1 MGMAEP
7 GDRGP
12 LAPNK
17 QASAEIDAFVEA
29 ARRVPAPGSGNRG
42 RLIFALDATMSRQA
56 TWDLAQSL
64 QGRMF
69 EAAAGAG
76 GLDVQLVYFRGM
88 GECRASKFV
97 SGGQGLAALMNGISV
112 RGGTTQ
118 LRKVLA
124 HARDE
129 AKR

>member
-1 MGMAEP
+1 MVEP
-7 GDRGP
+7 GERGP
-12 LAPNK
+12 LARK
-17 QASAEIDAFVEA
+17 TSSVAIEAFVEA
-29 ARRVPAPGSGNRG
+29 ARRVPAPSTAARG

-69 EAAAGAG
+69 DAAASVG

-97 SGGQGLAALMNGISV
+97 SGGQGLGALMSGISV

-118 LRKVLA
+118 LRKVLV

-129 AKR
+129 AKAG